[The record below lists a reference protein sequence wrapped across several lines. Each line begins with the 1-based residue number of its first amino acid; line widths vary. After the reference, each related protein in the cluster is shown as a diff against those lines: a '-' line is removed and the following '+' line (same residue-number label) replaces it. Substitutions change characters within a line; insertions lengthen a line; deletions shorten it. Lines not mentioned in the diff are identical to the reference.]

1 MLVLPEIQA
10 KPQNVMELEQ
20 LLEKG

>member
-1 MLVLPEIQA
+1 MLALPEIQA
-10 KPQNVMELEQ
+10 KLPNVMELEQ